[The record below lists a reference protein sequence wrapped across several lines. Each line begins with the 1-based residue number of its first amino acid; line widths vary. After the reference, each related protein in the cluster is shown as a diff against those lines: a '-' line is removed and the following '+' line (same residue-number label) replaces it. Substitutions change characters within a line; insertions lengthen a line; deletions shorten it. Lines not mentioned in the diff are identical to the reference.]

1 MKKSL
6 IILGAGGHGRVVKET
21 AEAMGKYSVIK
32 FLDDTCTDTRID
44 GVLCDYGKYKGSNV
58 DFFIALGNPELRKK
72 WNKILKS
79 EKINIPNL
87 IHPRAYISPSVE
99 LGYGNIV
106 CAMSAINS
114 NAIIGNQCIIGIG
127 ALVDHDAVV
136 NNYCHINC
144 GVVVKAR
151 EIITI

>member
-21 AEAMGKYSVIK
+21 AEAMEKYDDIK
-32 FLDDTCTDTRID
+32 FLDDDIKNTRIS
-44 GVLCDYGKYKGSNV
+44 GTLNDYGKYKGDNV
-58 DFFIALGNPELRKK
+58 DFFIALGNSELRKK
-72 WNKILKS
+72 WNMILKS

-87 IHPRAYISPSVE
+87 IHPMAYVSPSVE
-99 LGYGNIV
+99 LGYGNVI

-114 NAIIGNQCIIGIG
+114 NVIIGNQCIVGMG
-127 ALVDHDAVV
+127 ALIDHDAVIKE
-136 NNYCHINC
+136 YSHINC

-151 EIITI
+151 EIIKI